1 VRQILT
7 RGNRAVGVEFEDGTR
22 AETAKA
28 VITNV
33 EPKKSFLQMVGEESL
48 PDTFATRVKN
58 YHSRGRSLFALHLA
72 LSEPPRYRA
81 AADNSSVDISF
92 SQEMFGGSV
101 EEQVRAYHDIAMGS
115 PPRRAMLQV
124 TLPTIFDPSQAPDGK
139 HTAVIWQYA
148 PYNVSPRGPEGW
160 RDLRVEYASYVLDLW
175 RSDAPNITQDKILA
189 MTIQDPTDTVQIN
202 DNFINGVEV
211 VGDLSPDQMGFFR
224 PFANWSNYR
233 SPLDG
238 LYMCGGYCHPGGGV
252 HAGAGHNA
260 ATVIAEDF
268 ALNKWWG

>member
-124 TLPTIFDPSQAPDGK
+124 TLPTIFDPSQAPNGK

-175 RSDAPNITQDKILA
+175 RSYAPNITQDKILA